1 MEIMTLGSGSSG
13 NCTIIKSKGHT
24 IMVDAGI
31 SKKAFAT
38 RLDAVNVSFDDI
50 EAAFFTHDHRDHIC
64 NVDLIPIEKRYAGLG
79 TVDLLG
85 INHFMNPFVTKE
97 IAGFKV
103 TAFPLS
109 HDASNALGYI
119 FEDGEEKLVY
129 LTDTGYVNRNIF
141 KYLKNADI
149 YLFES
154 NYDVEMLMNSK
165 RPPFLIKRIYSD
177 KGHLSN
183 EQAGMYLSKLI
194 GDKTK
199 EIILIHLSEDTNT
212 PEIALNTVNN
222 YLQSKNIDMSRIK
235 LHYARRYEV
244 TRGGMVNNEV

>member
-31 SKKAFAT
+31 SKKALT
-38 RLDAVNVSFDDI
+38 ERLSAVKVNLEDI
-50 EAAFFTHDHRDHIC
+50 EAAFFTHDHIDHIR
-64 NVDLIPIEKRYAGLG
+64 VADLIPANKRYSGLG

-85 INHFMNPFVTKE
+85 MSYFMTPFVTKE

-103 TAFPLS
+103 TPFPLS
-109 HDASNALGYI
+109 HDATNALGYI

-129 LTDTGYVNRNIF
+129 LTDTGYVNRNNF

-165 RPPFLIKRIYSD
+165 RPHYLIQRIYGD

-183 EQAGMYLSKLI
+183 EQAGQYLSKLI

-212 PEIALNTVNN
+212 PDIALNTVNK
-222 YLQSKNIDMSRIK
+222 YLLDKNINMKNIK
-235 LHYARRYEV
+235 LHCALRYDI
-244 TRGGMVNNEV
+244 TRGGMINNEV